1 MNQFSLEALQK
12 RHEKLLKLNESVE
25 ISKAD
30 IRQIELFVKDLAASG
45 SYIEDPEQRYLL
57 RAYLRYWAS
66 FVDDKTGSV
75 PAYQLQPYDISYALH
90 HVEQAWKAQD
100 QPWRTEPEIDAERQK
115 YLAER
120 RNITPDIEYGIYPFK
135 DIQLSRADME
145 WLLAMHESGGIFGPV
160 DWNDESQRQRE
171 GLDLR
176 GANLRQANLSGLPL
190 ARIRGGLTVEES
202 LVATGEQRDRAALL
216 ANEAY
221 LTEAQG
227 AYFTGAQLQEANFAG
242 AQLQKADLTGAQLQE
257 ANLSWAQLQ
266 KADLTGAQL
275 QEANFRGAELEEVN
289 LSWAQLQGAHLTEA
303 QLDGTNLADIELS
316 DTKGI
321 GPQLVDVQ
329 WGNTNLSVVDWSQ
342 VKRLGDEHLAQQ
354 KTDRDGQTKKKIVI
368 LRECRDAVRANRQL
382 AIVLRDQGLNEEADH
397 FAYRAQQLQ
406 RKVLWRQHEFG
417 RWLFSMLLALLS
429 GYGYRLWRILA
440 AYIVMVSLFALAY
453 FVLGMHYSPHLPLDQ
468 AYLESITAFHG
479 RVFFEQF
486 SPSTPQIWLTAL
498 EAIAGL
504 IIEGVFIAMLIQ
516 RFFGK

>member
-1 MNQFSLEALQK
+1 MHSDK
-12 RHEKLLKLNESVE
+12 
-25 ISKAD
+25 KAW
-30 IRQIELFVKDLAASG
+30 K
-45 SYIEDPEQRYLL
+45 
-57 RAYLRYWAS
+57 AY
-66 FVDDKTGSV
+66 
-75 PAYQLQPYDISYALH
+75 
-90 HVEQAWKAQD
+90 WKAQD

-257 ANLSWAQLQ
+257 A
-266 KADLTGAQL
+266 
-275 QEANFRGAELEEVN
+275 N